1 MITKIYLEYL
11 ENKHMSQLLSHHL
24 EASTAC
30 TDCTGDPTYFAI
42 VNGRP
47 ARATICRSRCCP
59 LNICGGMADFCFIH
73 YL

>member
-42 VNGRP
+42 VNRRL
-47 ARATICRSRCCP
+47 ARCCP
-59 LNICGGMADFCFIH
+59 LMGVTLFCQQNRR
-73 YL
+73 